1 MEMKIN
7 QLACVVG
14 GSFMETIKQHS
25 KIAIGVGVG
34 IGLLVIVGVI
44 LIVALKKKKKN
55 MVQSRE
61 ETLKDWEYVSGWF
74 RNEKGEI
81 MIWV

>member
-34 IGLLVIVGVI
+34 IGLLAMGGVV
-44 LIVALKKKKKN
+44 LLVVLKKKKKN

-61 ETLKDWEYVSGWF
+61 EILKDWEYVIGWF

-81 MIWV
+81 MVWV